1 MTHAIWWPVNDI
13 HHVYSQK
20 PCMFTFHCKGSLRQR
35 RWYKVEE
42 FSEKSDRPGRCSFDI
57 LFCKSVVFHQISALW
72 VMIIRVILWRSC
84 SPWWPEMDTVLR
96 SVRYHSSSS
105 VQLSTI
111 QEQWIIKGNSGDWLV
126 CMCLCLQVQESFAA
140 CALDVKRVYDEN
152 RGKPS
157 LEWSN
162 SSLSHVASLLLR
174 ANKTQHAW
182 WERQLYICLSVFL
195 SVHLQQ
201 SFYCHMML
209 KWNAS
214 DFLLPPICV
223 SPQGRAAALQS
234 QEQSSSVSLYCKHKE
249 GNHWFNQT
257 LYLPHLMSS
266 NLGHVYHFILV
277 LGVSLK
283 TGAIWRNV
291 L

>member
-182 WERQLYICLSVFL
+182 WERQLYICLSVCLSVCPFTAELLLPHDVKVKCIWLSPSSYLCFSSGTCCSSSKPRTEFL
-195 SVHLQQ
+195 SESLLQ
-201 SFYCHMML
+201 
-209 KWNAS
+209 
-214 DFLLPPICV
+214 
-223 SPQGRAAALQS
+223 
-234 QEQSSSVSLYCKHKE
+234 
-249 GNHWFNQT
+249 T
-257 LYLPHLMSS
+257 
-266 NLGHVYHFILV
+266 
-277 LGVSLK
+277 
-283 TGAIWRNV
+283 
-291 L
+291 